1 MLTRPSSSDSP
12 PVAKSPL
19 SYLFFYDA
27 IYPETLGGVEHRN
40 YQLACSLG
48 ARGHRAVLA
57 GWASAPAS
65 LPIGVEL
72 RTIGSSRS
80 LYGRSGKRSRLQ
92 ALRLAWNA
100 VTIDL
105 NGVDVVET
113 SNIPF
118 LHLFP
123 LSFRCRRAGIP
134 LIVTWHEFWGDYWRD
149 YMPPG
154 RLRLG
159 LWRLYRWIERRAASL
174 GDRAVAVSR
183 LTAQRLGSVRGEL
196 IEVIPN
202 GVRLEELRA
211 TARRIGEEKDDPTIG
226 PLIFAGRLISEKRVD
241 LLVEAAAVLA
251 GTMPGPILTIIGD
264 GPSRSSLQRLV
275 VRLGL
280 ADRVEFLGRLQTST
294 EVWNRTSRA
303 RIAVHPSAREGFGL
317 FALEAMALGLPVV
330 HCASPESA
338 VGEVV
343 RDRTD
348 GREVDPDPELLA
360 AAIVEILGDPAT
372 YASMSANAVERAAEF
387 DWGAATQTLER
398 VSRELLDGS

>member
-1 MLTRPSSSDSP
+1 MLTRLSPSDNL
-12 PVAKSPL
+12 PVAKNSL
-19 SYLFFYDA
+19 NFLFFYDA

-40 YQLACSLG
+40 YQLACALG
-48 ARGHRAVLA
+48 ARGHRVVLA

-65 LPIGVEL
+65 LPTGVEL

-100 VTIDL
+100 ATIDL

-123 LSFRCRRAGIP
+123 LSFRCRRAGVP

-149 YMPPG
+149 YMSPG
-154 RLRLG
+154 RLRVG
-159 LWRLYRWIERRAASL
+159 LRRLYRWIERRAASR
-174 GDRAVAVSR
+174 GDRAVAVSH
-183 LTAQRLGSVRGEL
+183 LTAQRLGSVRGEE

-202 GVRLEELRA
+202 GVQFEVLRSINA
-211 TARRIGEEKDDPTIG
+211 SDDHPEIG
-226 PLIFAGRLISEKRVD
+226 PLVFAGRLISEKRVD
-241 LLVEAAAVLA
+241 LLLAATAILA
-251 GTMPGPILTIIGD
+251 RTMPGPILTIIGD
-264 GPSRSSLQRLV
+264 GPARTSLQRQV
-275 VRLGL
+275 ERLGL
-280 ADRVEFLGRLQTST
+280 DDRVELLGRLDTGID
-294 EVWNRTSRA
+294 VWNRMSRA
-303 RIAVHPSAREGFGL
+303 KIAVHPSAREGFGL

-338 VGEVV
+338 VREIV

-360 AAIVEILGDPAT
+360 ASIRQLLDDPAT

-398 VSRELLDGS
+398 VSRELVEGS

>member
-1 MLTRPSSSDSP
+1 MPTRRRPSDGL
-12 PVAKSPL
+12 PVAKNPL

-48 ARGHRAVLA
+48 ARGHRVVLA
-57 GWASAPAS
+57 GWAGAPAS
-65 LPIGVEL
+65 LPIGIEV

-100 VTIDL
+100 ATIDL
-105 NGVDVVET
+105 KGVDVVET

-134 LIVTWHEFWGDYWRD
+134 MIVTWHEFWGDYWRD

-159 LWRLYRWIERRAASL
+159 LWRLYRWIERRAASR
-174 GDRAVAVSR
+174 GDRAVAVSH
-183 LTAQRLGSVRGEL
+183 LTARRLGSVRREE

-202 GVRLEELRA
+202 GVQFEKLRA
-211 TARRIGEEKDDPTIG
+211 INGGDDDPKIG
-226 PLIFAGRLISEKRVD
+226 PLVFAGRLISEKRVD
-241 LLVEAAAVLA
+241 LLLEAAAILA
-251 GTMPGPILTIIGD
+251 RSMPGPILTIIGD
-264 GPSRSSLQRLV
+264 GPARASLQRQV
-275 VRLGL
+275 ARLGL
-280 ADRVEFLGRLQTST
+280 ADRVELLGRLETSN
-294 EVWNRTSRA
+294 EVWNRMSRA
-303 RIAVHPSAREGFGL
+303 KIAVHPSAREGFGL

-330 HCASPESA
+330 HCASSESA

-360 AAIVEILGDPAT
+360 AAIRQLLGDPAA

>member
-1 MLTRPSSSDSP
+1 MLTRLSPSDNL
-12 PVAKSPL
+12 PVAKNSL
-19 SYLFFYDA
+19 NFLFFYDA

-48 ARGHRAVLA
+48 DRGHHAVLA
-57 GWASAPAS
+57 GWGSAPAS
-65 LPIGVEL
+65 LPTGVEV

-100 VTIDL
+100 ATIDL
-105 NGVDVVET
+105 KGLDVVET

-134 LIVTWHEFWGDYWRD
+134 MIVTWHEFWGDYWRD
-149 YMPPG
+149 YMSAG
-154 RLRLG
+154 RLRVG
-159 LWRLYRWIERRAASL
+159 LWRLYRWIERRAASR
-174 GDRAVAVSR
+174 GDRAVAVSH
-183 LTAQRLGSVRGEL
+183 LTAQRLGSVRGEE

-202 GVRLEELRA
+202 GVQFEVLRSINA
-211 TARRIGEEKDDPTIG
+211 GGDHPEIA
-226 PLIFAGRLISEKRVD
+226 PLVFAGRLISEKRVD
-241 LLVEAAAVLA
+241 LLLEATAILA
-251 GTMPGPILTIIGD
+251 RTMPGPILTIIGD
-264 GPSRSSLQRLV
+264 GPASASLQRQV
-275 VRLGL
+275 ARLGL
-280 ADRVEFLGRLQTST
+280 ADRVELLGRLETST
-294 EVWNRTSRA
+294 EVWNRMSRA
-303 RIAVHPSAREGFGL
+303 KIAVHPSAREGFGL

-338 VGEVV
+338 VREVV
-343 RDRTD
+343 RDGTD

-360 AAIVEILGDPAT
+360 AAIRQLLDDPAT

-387 DWGAATQTLER
+387 DWDAATQTLER
-398 VSRELLDGS
+398 VSRELVEGS